1 MNNKLRTTLE
11 QIVPFLIL
19 GIAIALMVGLLVVF
33 SYVVLWGLL
42 LGGIL
47 WCITSISRYFTS
59 QPKRP
64 SKEKGR
70 VIEHDDKS

>member
-1 MNNKLRTTLE
+1 MNNKLRTSLE
-11 QIVPFLIL
+11 QIIPFFIL
-19 GIAIALMVGLLVVF
+19 GIAIALMVGLIVVF

-47 WCITSISRYFTS
+47 WCIASISRYFTS
-59 QPKRP
+59 DPKR